1 MNITSLELP
10 TRDILAQRDYY
21 SQVLD
26 LPVKLSADKLEVQ
39 AGETK
44 LVFTQADSD
53 FNGAYHFAF
62 NIPENQF
69 HAAKAWISKRIPLLH
84 DETGKNEFDSESWNS
99 HSVYFKDTAG
109 NVLEFIARHNLKN
122 VVVDDFDS
130 RQILDIS
137 EIGLPSE
144 DVITFA
150 NELCAWLVLSVFK
163 QEPSATFTPV
173 GDDHGLFILPIKDRI
188 WIPNSGVPAKL
199 LPVKVTVNVD
209 GKPWEVQGMPYEL
222 RMVCRIKPQPASRST
237 GVELG
242 SVLHKRVVK
251 KH

>member
-21 SQVLD
+21 SQVLE
-26 LPVKLSADKLEVQ
+26 LPVKLFADKLEVQ

-44 LVFTQADSD
+44 LIFTQADPE

-84 DETGKNEFDSESWNS
+84 DETGRNEFDSESWNS
-99 HSVYFKDTAG
+99 RSVYFKDTAG

-122 VVVDDFDS
+122 AVDGDFDS
-130 RQILDIS
+130 SQILNVS

-150 NELCAWLVLSVFK
+150 NELCTRLALSVFK
-163 QEPSATFTPV
+163 QEPSATFTPI
-173 GDDHGLFILPIKDRI
+173 GDDNGLLILPIKDRI

-199 LPVKVTVNVD
+199 LPIKVQVDVN
-209 GKPWEVQGMPYEL
+209 GKSWEVQGMPYEL
-222 RMVCRIKPQPASRST
+222 RMI
-237 GVELG
+237 
-242 SVLHKRVVK
+242 
-251 KH
+251 